1 MKKEHLV
8 FRRMICDMFRICP
21 GMTTLYCLFDILHA
35 GGYVLVMLCTE
46 KLFDS
51 VPLLA
56 AGAPL
61 SVSLRPLLFL
71 ILATVFFE
79 VANSLSNFHIEHLH
93 PKILS
98 HFYKRIYVK
107 ASHISPIEYER
118 PEFLDMLNKAL
129 QGVEYGFFASSLI
142 LMVFT
147 FYVPYFILLGLYL
160 QHISPILILIVLL
173 IFTPVILG
181 QIIRFRLFSKA
192 EDAIAPIR
200 RATDY
205 YEEAI
210 CDRKFFKETR
220 ILGIVNHFIQLYRD
234 GVALV
239 NQKTLAAEK
248 KHIRIDAALRLL
260 TIGGYIGI
268 LLILVNNLT
277 QKLISPGAFSA
288 VFASVSMMYALAEE
302 MVTMFSQ
309 RITQYAVSIQN
320 YHTFIDLPENAK
332 EEGSFDKTK
341 GITLDNV
348 HFSYPNTPTEA
359 IRGISLKIQPGETV
373 AIVGENGAGKSTLA
387 KLMLGLYVPD
397 KGTIHI
403 GGLESGKVASRCIY
417 QNCSAVFQ
425 DYQRY
430 RTTLEE
436 NITIS
441 SNNSGNN
448 NFTKLVNAC
457 EKAKLSINNASFP
470 QGFDTMLSREFGSVD
485 LSGGQWQRIAI
496 ARGLFREHD
505 IIVLDEPTSAI
516 DPIEES
522 RMYQDFKEISEGI
535 TSIIITHRLGSAR
548 IADRIIVLKDGKID
562 DMGTHEH
569 LISKGGL
576 YAEMYR
582 SQAQWYEQ

>member
-1 MKKEHLV
+1 MKKKHLV
-8 FRRMICDMFRICP
+8 FRRMICDMFRISP

-56 AGAPL
+56 AGSPL

-71 ILATVFFE
+71 VLATVLFE
-79 VANSLSNFHIEHLH
+79 IANSLSNFHIEHLP

-98 HFYKRIYVK
+98 HFYKRIYAK
-107 ASHISPIEYER
+107 ASHISPIDYER
-118 PEFLDMLNKAL
+118 PEFLDMLNKAQ
-129 QGVEYGFFASSLI
+129 QGVEYGLFASSLI

-147 FYVPYFILLGLYL
+147 FYIPYFILLGLYL

-200 RATDY
+200 RAADH
-205 YEEAI
+205 YEEAV

-220 ILGIVNHFIQLYRD
+220 ILGIVNHFVQLYRD
-234 GVALV
+234 SVILI

-248 KHIRIDAALRLL
+248 KHIRIDAVLRLF

-268 LLILVNNLT
+268 LLMLVNNLI
-277 QKLISPGAFSA
+277 QKQISPGAFSA
-288 VFASVSMMYALAEE
+288 VFASVNMMYSLAEE

-320 YHTFIDLPENAK
+320 YHTFIDLPENAE
-332 EEGSFDKTK
+332 EEGTFDKTK
-341 GITLDNV
+341 GISLENV
-348 HFSYPNTPTEA
+348 HFSYPNTLTES

-387 KLMLGLYVPD
+387 KLMLGLYAPD
-397 KGTIHI
+397 KGTVCI

-436 NITIS
+436 NIAIS
-441 SNNSGNN
+441 SNKNDSNK
-448 NFTKLVNAC
+448 FTRLVNAC
-457 EKAKLSINNASFP
+457 EKAKLSINSDSFP
-470 QGFDTMLSREFGSVD
+470 QGFDTMLSREFGGVD

-505 IIVLDEPTSAI
+505 IIILDEPTSAI

-522 RMYQDFKEISEGI
+522 RMYQDFKEISEGK

-548 IADRIIVLKDGKID
+548 IADRIIVLKDGMID
-562 DMGTHEH
+562 DIGTHEQ

-576 YAEMYR
+576 YSEMYKT
-582 SQAQWYEQ
+582 QAQWYEQ

>member
-1 MKKEHLV
+1 MKKKHLV
-8 FRRMICDMFRICP
+8 FRRMIFDMFRISP
-21 GMTTLYCLFDILHA
+21 GMTTLYCLFDVLHA
-35 GGYVLVMLCTE
+35 GGYILVMLCTE

-56 AGAPL
+56 AGSPL

-71 ILATVFFE
+71 IMATVFFE
-79 VANSLSNFHIEHLH
+79 IANSLSNFHIEHLS

-98 HFYKRIYVK
+98 HFYKRIYIK
-107 ASHISPIEYER
+107 ASHISPIDYER

-147 FYVPYFILLGLYL
+147 FYVPYFILLGVYL

-181 QIIRFRLFSKA
+181 QVIRFRLFSEA

-205 YEEAI
+205 YEQVVCNRE
-210 CDRKFFKETR
+210 FFKETR
-220 ILGIVNHFIQLYRD
+220 ILGIVNHFMQLYQD
-234 GVALV
+234 GVILI
-239 NQKTLAAEK
+239 NQKTLTAEK
-248 KHIRIDAALRLL
+248 KHIRIDAALRLF

-268 LLILVNNLT
+268 LLMLVNSLI
-277 QKLISPGAFSA
+277 QKVISPGAFSA
-288 VFASVSMMYALAEE
+288 VFASVNMMYALAEE
-302 MVTMFSQ
+302 MVTMFSGQ
-309 RITQYAVSIQN
+309 ITQYAVSIQN
-320 YHTFIDLPENAK
+320 YHSFIDLPENAK

-348 HFSYPNTPTEA
+348 HFSYPNTHTET

-373 AIVGENGAGKSTLA
+373 SIVGENGAGKSTLA

-397 KGTIHI
+397 RGTVRI
-403 GGLESGKVASRCIY
+403 GGLDSEKVASRCIY
-417 QNCSAVFQ
+417 QNCAAVFQ
-425 DYQRY
+425 DYQHY
-430 RTTLEE
+430 LTTLEE

-441 SNNSGNN
+441 SNNSCYN
-448 NFTKLVNAC
+448 KLVKLNHVC
-457 EKAKLSINNASFP
+457 ERAKLLVNSDSFP
-470 QGFDTMLSREFGSVD
+470 QGFSTMLSREFGGVD

-496 ARGLFREHD
+496 ARGIFREHD

-522 RMYQDFKEISEGI
+522 LMYQNFKEISEGK
-535 TSIIITHRLGSAR
+535 TAIIITHRLGAAR
-548 IADRIIVLKDGKID
+548 IADRIIVLKDGIID
-562 DMGTHEH
+562 DIGTHEE
-569 LISKGGL
+569 LINKGGL
-576 YAEMYR
+576 YSEMYR
-582 SQAQWYEQ
+582 TQAQWYE